1 MKKQQVNLKKS
12 LTKADLEAVGNLM
25 GSLIDKQS
33 TVLASKKDLRE
44 EVGVLYKEIK
54 GTEDR
59 LKEYMSEGFES
70 VMEGMDALAEKL
82 ADKEKLERIVEWAIT
97 VGEKVGVRPKV

>member
-1 MKKQQVNLKKS
+1 MKKDKTKVNKMLGQ
-12 LTKADLEAVGNLM
+12 ADLSAISDVM
-25 GSLIDKQS
+25 GGLLDKQS
-33 TVLASKKDLRE
+33 AVLRQDLASKKDLHDE
-44 EVGVLYKEIK
+44 ISGVEV
-54 GTEDR
+54 R